1 MNGRSTTMNIIES
14 LQHWFA
20 AYAQAASGCSSA
32 E

>member
-1 MNGRSTTMNIIES
+1 MNGRSTTMTIIEN

-20 AYAQAASGCSSA
+20 AYAQAASGCSSS